1 MKNILLAFISIIL
14 SVSFVFGQAD
24 KDAQQKSIDAQRAEM
39 KKLDALVGSWK
50 GTGWMQQGK
59 ERETFNGT
67 ETVQRKIDG
76 LALIVEGRFV
86 DKDNVVRHET
96 LGVIS
101 YNLATKEY
109 DINTFLA
116 SGRKGAYV
124 LKATDGGWQWGF
136 SFPGGAVRYSI
147 KLTADTWLETGEF
160 SMDEGKT
167 WQKILEMNLRKDS
180 VK

>member
-39 KKLDALVGSWK
+39 KKVDALVGSWK
-50 GTGWMQQGK
+50 GAGWSQMGK
-59 ERETFNGT
+59 ERETFIGT

-76 LALIVEGRFV
+76 LALLVEGRFV

-96 LGVIS
+96 IALIS
-101 YNLATKEY
+101 YNIATKEY
-109 DINTFLA
+109 DFNALLA

-124 LKATDGGWQWGF
+124 LKLTDEGWKWGF
-136 SFPGGAVRYSI
+136 SFPGGAVRYNI
-147 KLTADTWLETGEF
+147 KLTGDTWLETGEM

-167 WQKILEMNLRKDS
+167 WRQFFEMTLK
-180 VK
+180 KAQ